1 MQHQEVRRMKN
12 KSEQLPTRYAREEG
26 KTGVGWGMLD
36 YSEQGLL
43 SFLTYFSDNIS
54 LLKENLH
61 VSESF
66 DAVAR

>member
-12 KSEQLPTRYAREEG
+12 KSEQLPAWCAREEG

-36 YSEQGLL
+36 YPEQGLL

-66 DAVAR
+66 DAVAQ